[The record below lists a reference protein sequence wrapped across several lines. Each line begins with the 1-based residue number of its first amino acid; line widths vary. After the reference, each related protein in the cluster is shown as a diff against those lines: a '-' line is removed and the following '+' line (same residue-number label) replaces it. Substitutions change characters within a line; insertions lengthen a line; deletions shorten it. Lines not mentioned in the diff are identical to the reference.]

1 MRLKIEFSGGLE
13 LLFDSQKEHGVEVPV
28 PAGETYTVGQLL
40 VWTRD
45 TLCRERPELFMKGES
60 VRPGILVLVN
70 DCDWELRWA
79 APEAA
84 RAAARP
90 GRCELPDCRPAW
102 RAGSTPGTDQLL
114 PAAAALLLISRSAL
128 RSGTLSTELQEGD
141 HVVFIST
148 LHGG

>member
-28 PAGETYTVGQLL
+28 PDGETYTVGQLL

-45 TLCRERPELFMKGES
+45 NLCRERPELFMKGES

-70 DCDWELRWA
+70 DCDWELRYA
-79 APEAA
+79 APQLHGA
-84 RAAARP
+84 RAGLALPVERCRAAW
-90 GRCELPDCRPAW
+90 RPA
-102 RAGSTPGTDQLL
+102 STRGRQLL
-114 PAAAALLLISRSAL
+114 PAAAALLLLISRAAL